1 MRVVRKLAHF
11 QFRIWNLFGVR
22 ERERPGDRTGHP
34 IACVCV
40 CVIDVYTRAASL
52 TRGVLVQ

>member
-22 ERERPGDRTGHP
+22 ERERRPDGTSDRMRMRMR
-34 IACVCV
+34 
-40 CVIDVYTRAASL
+40 D
-52 TRGVLVQ
+52 